1 MLFGL
6 KRKEILG
13 IDWSERSLKI
23 VSLGGNEINPILFG
37 LTKEELPQGVVLRGK
52 IIKKE
57 EFKKVL
63 KKAIE
68 KPQFGEFKTKEGVLS
83 LPEIATFSHIFSIP
97 SNLSLEERKKEI
109 VDEMVEVFPFLPE
122 ELYFGFESRGVLGG
136 NEEIFLS
143 AFPKESLK
151 NIIQVFKEVG
161 IEILVSESEAQS
173 LFRVFGNQG
182 NILVVDIGF
191 ERTNLIIFDQK
202 GIILSF
208 VFETG
213 TLNFIKGL
221 QEKFNLSFEESERL
235 IFEFGLDFNFQ
246 GGRLFLILQKPA
258 QEIIWEIRKIEDY
271 FQRKRGKKI
280 EKILLSGGGGMIPLL
295 KDYFEENL
303 KEKVEIGDPWGKIN
317 IEILKKKEYY
327 ERALQINPSAYSVA
341 IGASLRGL
349 KKNIK
354 EGIGFFGS

>member
-1 MLFGL
+1 MLFKF
-6 KRKEILG
+6 KRKETLG
-13 IDWSERSLKI
+13 IDFSEKSLKI
-23 VSLGGNEINPILFG
+23 VSLGGDETTPVLFG
-37 LTKEELPQGVVLRGK
+37 LTKENLPQGVVLRGK
-52 IIKKE
+52 IIKKD
-57 EFKKVL
+57 EFKKIL
-63 KKAIE
+63 KKTIE
-68 KPQFGEFKTKEGVLS
+68 KPQFGEFKTRLGIIS
-83 LPEIATFSHIFSIP
+83 LPEVATFSHIFLIP
-97 SNLSLEERKKEI
+97 SNLSTEGRKKRI
-109 VDEMVEVFPFLPE
+109 INEMVEVFPFLPE
-122 ELYFGFESRGVLGG
+122 ELYFSFESRGVFGEK
-136 NEEIFLS
+136 EEIFLS
-143 AFPKESLK
+143 AFPKENLK
-151 NIIQVFKEVG
+151 SIIQVFKEAG

-173 LFRVFGNQG
+173 LFRVFGDQN
-182 NILVVDIGF
+182 NVLIIDIGF
-191 ERTNLIIFDQK
+191 ERTNFIIFDQK

-221 QEKFNLSFEESERL
+221 QEKFNLSFEESEKL

-271 FQRKRGKKI
+271 LQRKRGKKI
-280 EKILLSGGGGMIPLL
+280 EKILLTGGGGMIPFL

-303 KEKVEIGDPWGKIN
+303 KEKVEIGDPWAKIN

-327 ERALQINPSAYSVA
+327 EKALQINPSAYSVA

-354 EGIGFFGS
+354 EGIGFLGS